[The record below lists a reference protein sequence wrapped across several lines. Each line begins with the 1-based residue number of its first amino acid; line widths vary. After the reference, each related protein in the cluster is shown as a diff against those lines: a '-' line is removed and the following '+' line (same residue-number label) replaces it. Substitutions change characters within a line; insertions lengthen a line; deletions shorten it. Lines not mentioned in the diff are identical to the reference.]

1 MGSKKVLYVI
11 LIVGLVIFIVSI
23 VIGRPWWQALLFS
36 VAFLLIAA
44 MVTSRGLL
52 IPEGLFEMRLP
63 RRRQVGKPSEGTD
76 KAEFLKRM
84 DGALADLS
92 AQSGV
97 KTEDLQWMTE
107 YTRVMKGVGE
117 LVYEVHESVR
127 SKDRAKE
134 LRAFREA
141 VKQLPYLISEFKDIP
156 EPTSPKMQK
165 TMERQAQG
173 MDLYLMACSNFAQ
186 ALETSDA
193 ELAGLAAT
201 QINEALHLLDLM
213 DKSST
218 TLGWR

>member
-11 LIVGLVIFIVSI
+11 LIVALAIFIISWA
-23 VIGRPWWQALLFS
+23 IGRPVWQALLFS
-36 VAFLLIAA
+36 IAFLLIAA
-44 MVTSRGLL
+44 MVSSTGLL
-52 IPEGLFEMRLP
+52 IPAGLFGRRFP
-63 RRRQVGKPSEGTD
+63 RKPPEATD

-97 KTEDLQWMTE
+97 KTRDVQWMTE